1 MLDLGNVKKKL
12 KSGKTFC
19 LRTELELS
27 DKVTKICEIENVV
40 PSKLIRL
47 LIQDFINSYEE
58 KNGEIKI
65 INKQNKGE

>member
-19 LRTELELS
+19 LRTERELS
-27 DKVTKICEIENVV
+27 DKLTKVCEIENVV

-47 LIQDFINSYEE
+47 LIHDFISEYEE
-58 KNGEIKI
+58 KNGEIK
-65 INKQNKGE
+65 